1 MVKVI
6 CALLGEDSTI
16 SVDIQM
22 NELVTDLKEA
32 IKEKKPNRIRCD
44 ADDLTLFTTRRDG
57 RTRNSF
63 VWLDDDEEGDL
74 GQLSKTPISPQMRQK
89 YLGKKFKLKSS
100 WALKNYFDT
109 RDPQEKVIHVL
120 VDLGRQDSTAV
131 SIADPTSYHRMGD
144 ERKEDNKNKYES
156 NLYLHTQLFALFS
169 HY

>member
-1 MVKVI
+1 
-6 CALLGEDSTI
+6 
-16 SVDIQM
+16 
-22 NELVTDLKEA
+22 
-32 IKEKKPNRIRCD
+32 
-44 ADDLTLFTTRRDG
+44 
-57 RTRNSF
+57 

>member
-16 SVDIQM
+16 SVDIQR

-32 IKEKKPNRIRCD
+32 IKEKQNLSFPSSK
-44 ADDLTLFTTRRDG
+44 LTLFTTRRDG

-63 VWLDDDEEGDL
+63 VWLDDDEEDDL
-74 GQLSKTPISPQMRQK
+74 GQLSKNPISPQMRQK
-89 YLGKKFKLKSS
+89 YLGKEFKLKSS

-131 SIADPTSYHRMGD
+131 SIPASTSYRRMDD

-156 NLYLHTQLFALFS
+156 I
-169 HY
+169 